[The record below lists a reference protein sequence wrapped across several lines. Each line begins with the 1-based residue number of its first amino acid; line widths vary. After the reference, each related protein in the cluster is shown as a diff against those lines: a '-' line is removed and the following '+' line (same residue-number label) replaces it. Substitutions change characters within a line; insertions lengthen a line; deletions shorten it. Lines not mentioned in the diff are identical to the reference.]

1 MRERFLSMVGSFFND
16 SFQLADQYVVQYIS
30 RHNEE
35 SFYIQRDILAA
46 LVAKHIREENQL
58 YPLLQKGPGMIDSF
72 LQFYTWL
79 KDHDDT
85 SLLAQIGQTED
96 SLLKAFATLY
106 QIIDESIE
114 RMNLYTVEDAYNRFI
129 LLYEHNSGKP
139 PDILYDFLFLDGFF
153 DLTPKVRR
161 FFYHFFGSF
170 KTVYLSVPL
179 NPDGSL
185 MDASFEKFEKS
196 DHPQVDN
203 YDWRTE
209 VLQRDGNVPDSF
221 LKTVINAVEAKT
233 PPESIFRSNIR
244 SIPFLIR
251 EFANPQHE
259 AMTVCNW
266 IKQVLKE
273 KRCIPE
279 DIGIVIR
286 DEKKYVSLIQEGF
299 SENGVPY
306 RYEGELPLNR
316 SLNVNKLL
324 LPFRAYSTGFSP
336 DIMFALVETGFVDTN
351 ILLPFPEFESIAM
364 RAKLAYS
371 QAFFDKRP
379 VSFGI
384 RKKDWTERISKYTR
398 LLQRKI
404 SETVSLE
411 DDEEI
416 HRMTEKELESLKI
429 VSEILN
435 QLFKRLSFFT
445 KAQKP
450 KANEG
455 YLEYFK
461 SILEVYRKNGSLSE
475 AEEEQNALSVFFEE
489 LLPKLNRFIY
499 TIDNTDKKDKCI
511 SYRDYWKYLKIFV
524 DHTTYR
530 QSVRIDNRVYLSNL
544 ENARFREKKI
554 KIFVG
559 MTDQNYPLLSFSSVF
574 MRTQWPKEND
584 GISTDSF
591 RDYIVQKEHRDFI
604 NAVRTTDSFVL
615 FTYPKADISGNIHI
629 PSTFLN
635 PFSSWVERADSTG
648 SPVKP
653 SVQVTVGDAALYS
666 LRQFAVDLISR
677 KTWLSPEVRDTLSKA
692 GIVFPEILRKE
703 ENDAPTSEDSQRKKT
718 IAYLFGDT
726 FSASK
731 YTTLQDCHRKY
742 FFRYLLKL
750 YRPIQIVQ
758 GFDFL
763 TEGVIFHQTMKSVFE
778 TVKTQ
783 GAFSDADSFI
793 KSLHVSLEKEITK
806 RMYDPAKLLEEVE
819 VEFFS
824 STLSRFFSTY
834 DKRIYTVTEKIKK
847 SYPNLVEFHPD
858 KFEVPFKKET
868 KLIFHK
874 KPDGTPIYLIGK
886 IDRIDRFSD
895 DSIVVFDYKRT
906 IHKEGIDQLLL
917 YTWAL
922 EKIDTRKV
930 RAISLLEMI
939 PKESGVKTLVSNPD
953 KLSVFFDPQR
963 KNVKEKERDKVVEEA
978 KHEIDRILQGNFSK
992 SYKNCFQCEFL
1003 SLCRLFADVGNP
1015 QDDYSEVE
1023 V

>member
-1 MRERFLSMVGSFFND
+1 
-16 SFQLADQYVVQYIS
+16 
-30 RHNEE
+30 
-35 SFYIQRDILAA
+35 
-46 LVAKHIREENQL
+46 
-58 YPLLQKGPGMIDSF
+58 
-72 LQFYTWL
+72 
-79 KDHDDT
+79 
-85 SLLAQIGQTED
+85 
-96 SLLKAFATLY
+96 
-106 QIIDESIE
+106 
-114 RMNLYTVEDAYNRFI
+114 
-129 LLYEHNSGKP
+129 
-139 PDILYDFLFLDGFF
+139 
-153 DLTPKVRR
+153 
-161 FFYHFFGSF
+161 
-170 KTVYLSVPL
+170 
-179 NPDGSL
+179 

-196 DHPQVDN
+196 DHPQVNN
-203 YDWRTE
+203 YDWKTE
-209 VLQRDGNVPDSF
+209 TLQRDGNVPEDF
-221 LKTVINAVEAKT
+221 LKTVVNAVEGKT
-233 PPESIFRSNIR
+233 PPESIFRSNIG
-244 SIPFLIR
+244 SVPFQIQ

-259 AMTVCNW
+259 SMTVCNW
-266 IKQVLKE
+266 VKQALKE

-324 LPFRAYSTGFSP
+324 LPFRAYSAGFSP
-336 DIMFALVETGFVDTN
+336 DIMFALVETGFVDRN
-351 ILLPFPEFESIAM
+351 VQFPFPEFESIAM

-379 VSFGI
+379 VSFEI
-384 RKKDWTERISKYTR
+384 RKNDWTGRIRKYKR

-416 HRMTEKELESLKI
+416 RRITERELESIKI
-429 VSEILN
+429 VLEILN
-435 QLFKRLSFFT
+435 QLFERLSFFS
-445 KAQKP
+445 KEQKP
-450 KANEG
+450 KVNEG
-455 YLEYFK
+455 YIEYFK
-461 SILEVYRKNGSLSE
+461 LILEVYRKNRSLSE
-475 AEEEQNALSVFFEE
+475 TEEEQNALSVFFEE

-499 TIDNTDKKDKCI
+499 TIGNTDKKDKCI

-559 MTDQNYPLLSFSSVF
+559 MTDQNYPLLSFSSIF

-584 GISTDSF
+584 GISIDSF
-591 RDYIVQKEHRDFI
+591 RDFIVRKEHRDFI

-635 PFSSWVERADSTG
+635 PFSSWVERANTARL
-648 SPVKP
+648 PVKP
-653 SVQVTVGDAALYS
+653 SVQVTVGDAASYS
-666 LRQFAVDLISR
+666 LRQFAVNLISK
-677 KTWLSPEVRDTLSKA
+677 KTQPSPEVRDTLSKA
-692 GIVFPEILRKE
+692 GIDFPEILQKE
-703 ENDAPTSEDSQRKKT
+703 ENNASTKEDSQRKKT
-718 IAYLFGDT
+718 IACLFGDT

-742 FFRYLLKL
+742 FFRYLMKL
-750 YRPIQIVQ
+750 YRPMQIIQ

-778 TVKTQ
+778 TAKTQ
-783 GAFSDADSFI
+783 GAFSDTDSFK
-793 KSLHVSLEKEITK
+793 KSLRVSLEKEITK
-806 RMYDPAKLLEEVE
+806 RMYDPAKLLEDVE

-824 STLSRFFSTY
+824 DTLNRFFSSY
-834 DKRIYTVTEKIKK
+834 EKRINTVTEKIKK
-847 SYPNLVEFHPD
+847 SYPHLDEFRPD
-858 KFEVPFKKET
+858 QFEVPFKKET
-868 KLIFHK
+868 ELVFHEK
-874 KPDGTPIYLIGK
+874 TDGTPIYLIGK

-963 KNVKEKERDKVVEEA
+963 KNVKEKERDHVVEEA
-978 KHEIDRILQGNFSK
+978 KHEIDRILQGDFSK

-1003 SLCRLFADVGNP
+1003 SLCRLFEDVGNP
-1015 QDDYSEVE
+1015 QDVYSEVD